1 VDHIPPG
8 LEEQPSPGEARLREG
23 NPRGPEGNSPGP
35 EAGAITKNLPSG
47 GNSPPQ
53 PPRNNPQA
61 VPIPPW
67 QPQPGGVD
75 AAAIAANLVAN
86 MQNQQAQQRVQMEMA
101 LKQLGTS
108 AAAAREFMKNGI
120 TSLE

>member
-1 VDHIPPG
+1 
-8 LEEQPSPGEARLREG
+8 
-23 NPRGPEGNSPGP
+23 
-35 EAGAITKNLPSG
+35 
-47 GNSPPQ
+47 
-53 PPRNNPQA
+53 
-61 VPIPPW
+61 
-67 QPQPGGVD
+67 
-75 AAAIAANLVAN
+75 